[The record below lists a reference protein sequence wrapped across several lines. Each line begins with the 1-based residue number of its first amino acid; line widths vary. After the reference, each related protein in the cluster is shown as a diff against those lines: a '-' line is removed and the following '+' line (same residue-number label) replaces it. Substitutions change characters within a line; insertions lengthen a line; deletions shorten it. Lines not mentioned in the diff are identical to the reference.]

1 MVPETTHDPPGGE
14 TDDHGEAEPDA
25 TLGSGAIDV
34 ETCSTVARSVTHTG
48 AARDRLHS
56 IERAILQAR
65 IAALEQALEAKDR
78 QRTAIVDRY
87 ETILAERDRDGDDGA
102 VAIEFEDDGGDEGLL
117 GGLRSLLGR
126 R

>member
-14 TDDHGEAEPDA
+14 TDDHAETEPDA
-25 TLGSGAIDV
+25 TLDSGTIDV

-48 AARDRLHS
+48 TARGRLGS
-56 IERAILQAR
+56 IERRILHAR
-65 IAALEQALEAKDR
+65 ITALEQALEAKDR

-87 ETILAERDRDGDDGA
+87 ETILAERDRDDDGA
-102 VAIEFEDDGGDEGLL
+102 VAIEFEDDGSDEGLL

-126 R
+126 